1 MSGNGSIILQ
11 AEGLETRLGEN
22 LIHQNLDLEVRRG
35 EIQAIVGGSGSGKT
49 VLLRELILLVR
60 PTQGDIHLFGRNC
73 SRVSRDAMRKL
84 REQIGVMFQHGALFT
99 GMTVLE
105 NVMLPLMEHTRLRRT
120 TLEELAMVKIAL
132 AGLPP
137 EAAGRKPSELSGGMI
152 KRAALAR
159 ALALDPEL
167 LFLDEPTAGLDPVSA
182 GAFDDRIMELRELL
196 GLTVV
201 MITHDM
207 DSLWRATDRVAFLAD
222 RRVVANMPIA
232 ELTAQPHPAIQAY
245 FAGPRAR
252 KRGME
257 G

>member
-1 MSGNGSIILQ
+1 MNGNQHAILQ
-11 AEGLETRLGEN
+11 AKGLETRLGGN
-22 LIHQNLDLEVRRG
+22 LIHQNLDLDVRPG
-35 EIQAIVGGSGSGKT
+35 EILAIVGGSGSGKT
-49 VLLRELILLVR
+49 VLLRELILLLR
-60 PTQGDIHLFGRNC
+60 PTRGTIHLFGRDC
-73 SRVSRDAMRKL
+73 SHVSPDAMRKL

-99 GMTVLE
+99 GMSVAE
-105 NVMLPLMEHTRLRRT
+105 NVMLPMQEHTRLRRS
-120 TLEELAMVKIAL
+120 TLEELAMIKIRL

-137 EAAGRKPSELSGGMI
+137 EAAARKPSELSGGMV

-182 GAFDDRIMELRELL
+182 GAFDDRILELRELL

-222 RRVVANMPIA
+222 RRVVANQPIA
-232 ELTAQPHPAIQAY
+232 ELTANPHPAIQAY

-252 KRGME
+252 DRRIE
-257 G
+257 Q